1 MAVKSTKKKSAGK
14 KSTAK
19 KNTTKKA
26 AGKKSAGKKSVGKK
40 SAGKKSTAKKNTT
53 KKATQAKKSPAKPLP
68 PETPRYC
75 LEVVNGEYCNGVV
88 VKSGIVHNKNSEC
101 YCTKCGRYYF
111 KYTGRPI
118 EPKEGTPTDKQIER
132 ATQREQELSVEM
144 NRLRAEGFIGVEFT
158 LRRQAHKNFAYAVRS
173 EAPTLVTEDDKVLF
187 GGKDEATEPATT
199 PEITEDDFVGLE
211 NLDKQTAYG
220 DMERSMIS

>member
-26 AGKKSAGKKSVGKK
+26 AGKKSTAKKNTTKKK

-111 KYTGRPI
+111 KYTGRPK
-118 EPKEGTPTDKQIER
+118 EPRKGHLPISR
-132 ATQREQELSVEM
+132 LSGRHSVS
-144 NRLRAEGFIGVEFT
+144 
-158 LRRQAHKNFAYAVRS
+158 KNFQ
-173 EAPTLVTEDDKVLF
+173 LK
-187 GGKDEATEPATT
+187 
-199 PEITEDDFVGLE
+199 
-211 NLDKQTAYG
+211 
-220 DMERSMIS
+220 